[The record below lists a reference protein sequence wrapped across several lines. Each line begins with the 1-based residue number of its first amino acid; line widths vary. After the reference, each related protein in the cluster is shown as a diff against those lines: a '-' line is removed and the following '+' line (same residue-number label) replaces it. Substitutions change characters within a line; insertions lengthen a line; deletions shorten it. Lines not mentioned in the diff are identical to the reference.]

1 MSDIGREAHIRRPV
15 TQLPVTAYFSRQLH
29 DLELRKLFKAGH
41 GYRGHEL
48 MVPEVGDYYAL
59 PAEGEGRILVRHAG
73 EAPAREAG
81 NAPDDGRALV
91 AKTWVEW
98 REAADVAR

>member
-15 TQLPVTAYFSRQLH
+15 TQMPVTAYFSRQLH

-48 MVPEVGDYYAL
+48 KVHEVGD
-59 PAEGEGRILVRHAG
+59 
-73 EAPAREAG
+73 
-81 NAPDDGRALV
+81 
-91 AKTWVEW
+91 
-98 REAADVAR
+98 